1 MLRTMTLP
9 TLLTWLRVASIP
21 LVVGV
26 YALPAHWLSV
36 HERNLFASCLFVL
49 AALTD
54 WFDGFLARR
63 WNQVSAFGAFLDP
76 VADKLM
82 VSAALLVL
90 LQLGRIEALVALIII
105 GREIAI
111 SALREWMARI
121 GRSRAVAVNWLGKV
135 KTATQMVAIPLLL
148 LDGRPF
154 GLVPAAQWGG
164 WLLDVAAA
172 LTLWSMLYYFK
183 LALAGIRLS
192 D

>member
-1 MLRTMTLP
+1 MLCTMNVP
-9 TLLTWLRVASIP
+9 TLLTWLRVAAIP
-21 LVVGV
+21 LVVGL
-26 YALPAHWLSV
+26 YALPAPWMGLP
-36 HERNLFASCLFVL
+36 ERNLCAALLFVL
-49 AALTD
+49 AGLTD

-90 LQLGRIEALVALIII
+90 LQLGRIGSLVALIII

-148 LDGRPF
+148 YDGRLF
-154 GLVPAAQWGG
+154 GGLSAAWWGG

>member
-1 MLRTMTLP
+1 MLRTMTVP
-9 TLLTWLRVASIP
+9 TLLTWLRVAAIP
-21 LVVGV
+21 LIVGV
-26 YALPAHWLSV
+26 YALPAHWLGPA
-36 HERNLFASCLFVL
+36 ERNLTAALLFVL
-49 AALTD
+49 AGLTD
-54 WFDGFLARR
+54 WVDGFLARR

-82 VSAALLVL
+82 VSAALLML
-90 LQLGRIEALVALIII
+90 LQLGRIGSLVALIII

-148 LDGRPF
+148 YDGRLF
-154 GLVPAAQWGG
+154 GLISSAWWGG

-183 LALAGIRLS
+183 LALAGIQLS

>member
-1 MLRTMTLP
+1 MLCTMNVP
-9 TLLTWLRVASIP
+9 TLLTWLRVAAIP

-26 YALPAHWLSV
+26 YALPLHWLSLP
-36 HERNLFASCLFVL
+36 ERNLGAALLFVL
-49 AALTD
+49 AGLTD

-63 WNQVSAFGAFLDP
+63 WNQTSAFGAFLDP

-90 LQLGRIEALVALIII
+90 LQLGRIGSLVALIII

-148 LDGRPF
+148 YDGRLF
-154 GLVPAAQWGG
+154 GVLPTAWWGG

-183 LALAGIRLS
+183 LALAGIKLS

>member
-1 MLRTMTLP
+1 MTVP
-9 TLLTWLRVASIP
+9 TLLTWLRVAAIP
-21 LVVGV
+21 LMLGI
-26 YALPAHWLSV
+26 YALPDAWLALPD
-36 HERNLFASCLFVL
+36 RNLAATALFVL
-49 AALTD
+49 SALTD

-63 WNQVSAFGAFLDP
+63 WNQTSAFGAFLDP

-90 LQLGRIEALVALIII
+90 LELSRIGALVALIII
-105 GREIAI
+105 GREITI
-111 SALREWMARI
+111 SALREWMARV

-135 KTATQMVAIPLLL
+135 KTATQMLAIPFLLY
-148 LDGRPF
+148 DGTVS
-154 GLVPAAQWGG
+154 GLRTAQWGS

-183 LALAGIRLS
+183 LALGAMRAG

>member
-1 MLRTMTLP
+1 MLRTMTVP
-9 TLLTWLRVASIP
+9 TLLTWLRVAAIP

-26 YALPAHWLSV
+26 YALPAHWLDPAG
-36 HERNLFASCLFVL
+36 RNLTAALLFVL
-49 AALTD
+49 AGLTD

-90 LQLGRIEALVALIII
+90 LQLGRIGSLVALIII

-148 LDGRPF
+148 YDGRLF
-154 GLVPAAQWGG
+154 GLISSAWWGG

-183 LALAGIRLS
+183 LALAGIKLS

>member
-1 MLRTMTLP
+1 MLCTMNLP
-9 TLLTWLRVASIP
+9 TLLTWLRVAAIP

-26 YALPAHWLSV
+26 YALPQHWLSLP
-36 HERNLFASCLFVL
+36 ERNLAAALLFVV
-49 AALTD
+49 AGLTD

-63 WNQVSAFGAFLDP
+63 WNQTSAFGAFLDP

-90 LQLGRIEALVALIII
+90 LQLGRIGSLVALIII

-148 LDGRPF
+148 YDGRLF
-154 GLVPAAQWGG
+154 GVLPAAWWGG

-183 LALAGIRLS
+183 LALAGIKLS
-192 D
+192 E